1 MKFRPYLIAFSV
13 VFGAWAAVPSIAAQ
27 GDQARLTGRVTD
39 ESGAALPGAT
49 VMVTSE
55 KIIEADCRG
64 DRQRRPVQDT
74 TARAGHLRGVVRDAW
89 VREPERIR
97 RWCSARA
104 RSSCSTGSSDWRSS
118 PRR

>member
-13 VFGAWAAVPSIAAQ
+13 VFGAWAAVPLIAAQ

-55 KIIEADCRG
+55 KSSKPMVVVTDNVGQYKHHRSRRAPTRCRSRCLG
-64 DRQRRPVQDT
+64 SRPGRT
-74 TARAGHLRGVVRDAW
+74 R
-89 VREPERIR
+89 P
-97 RWCSARA
+97 WCSARA
-104 RSSCSTGSSDWRSS
+104 RSSCSIGSSDWRSS
-118 PRR
+118 PRP